1 MFNIFKKKG
10 NESENDLINQ
20 WTSYCENLGLTQ
32 GQILGLAYFN
42 SVIPTV
48 LSVVNQ
54 NYEILNPLSKVVK
67 DLRKISS
74 SEANALYLYREFYFN
89 ANARDNSI
97 LPIELEN
104 LPQDFFECNNKYL
117 EHIETNDGMV
127 MNSRL
132 TVLLIQ
138 ELGKILND
146 YNIDVRKAFELGH
159 FHSNFFLQ
167 TINGSLNYASSV
179 IMSNILPQYI
189 ASALEIIPF
198 PNSLATNK
206 GLWLFSKILSP
217 VLNDSVDDREF
228 REWIWYYHNAIFYE
242 NKTGSTKIKEEW
254 NLTDPNF
261 EINIV
266 KRVMDTLQG
275 YYKSNQKIGTQKT
288 GIGPIFENWEEFFP
302 LLNSKMRECYNIESP
317 MTTFI
322 NQGELCNYLAFKFI
336 ATIQTIFEHG
346 EISKS
351 NN

>member
-10 NESENDLINQ
+10 KESENDLINQ
-20 WTSYCENLGLTQ
+20 WTRYCENLGLTQ

-54 NYEILNPLSKVVK
+54 NEEILNPLSKVVK

-97 LPIELEN
+97 LPIEFEN

-117 EHIETNDGMV
+117 KHIETNDGMV

-167 TINGSLNYASSV
+167 TINGGLNYASSV

-189 ASALEIIPF
+189 ASAVEIIPF

-206 GLWLFSKILSP
+206 DLWLFSKILFP

-261 EINIV
+261 EINMI
-266 KRVMDTLQG
+266 KRVMDTLHG
-275 YYKSNQKIGTQKT
+275 YYKSNQKIGSQK
-288 GIGPIFENWEEFFP
+288 IDVGPIFKKWEEFFP

-322 NQGELCNYLAFKFI
+322 NHGELCNYLAFKFI